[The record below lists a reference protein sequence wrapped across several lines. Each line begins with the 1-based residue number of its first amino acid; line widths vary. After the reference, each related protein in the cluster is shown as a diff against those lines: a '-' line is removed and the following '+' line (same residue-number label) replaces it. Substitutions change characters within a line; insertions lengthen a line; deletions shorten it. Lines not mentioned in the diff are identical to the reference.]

1 MIKYIS
7 KENKC
12 VILLSINSL
21 IFLYHFF
28 KISDTFFFPG
38 DFLRSNLQHSMSGF
52 KMEQQ
57 YKMLEQSI
65 YKARKNTPLIRRLS
79 ALYKSNLKM
88 RRCDVKFTYYVDSVE
103 TQM

>member
-1 MIKYIS
+1 MFILSRIIQLFFFSIFRLGFSLVVVMIKYIS
-7 KENKC
+7 KENNC

-57 YKMLEQSI
+57 YYYYYLLPGSI
-65 YKARKNTPLIRRLS
+65 VYI
-79 ALYKSNLKM
+79 Y
-88 RRCDVKFTYYVDSVE
+88 
-103 TQM
+103 